1 MTTGVATTRLPSRP
15 VGLLAAAHIGP
26 ALAVTLLAGLLALAQ
41 GLGPARGAAR
51 GRGSA
56 GRPARVGWSNDLV
69 DLSRDHRTGRGDKPL
84 VAGAVSV
91 GAVRA
96 ACVVAVLACVV
107 LSLAC
112 GLVAGLVHLAVRGCR
127 VGLQPGPQGDR
138 VVLGALRR
146 RLRRAAG
153 FVALAGDRLA
163 AVVVA
168 GRRRP
173 ARRRCPPPQRP
184 ARPRRR
190 RGDRRAR
197 PAAPAR
203 STVDRAGRV
212 AVLVS
217 ATAVVLLG
225 SSTPPAVALPAAA
238 VVAGLAAVVVV
249 APGRRP
255 LPRRVGIALVDA
267 AMLVAAR

>member
-41 GLGPARGAAR
+41 GLGPARGLLVVAAVL
-51 GRGSA
+51 A
-56 GRPARVGWSNDLV
+56 GQLSVGWSNDLV

-112 GLVAGLVHLAVRGCR
+112 GFVAGLVHLTCVAAAWAYNLGLKSTVWSWLPYAVAFG
-127 VGLQPGPQGDR
+127 GLT
-138 VVLGALRR
+138 V
-146 RLRRAAG
+146 
-153 FVALAGDRLA
+153 FVALADSASPPWWWPAGGALLGVGAHLLNVLPDLDDDAATGVRGLPHRL
-163 AVVVA
+163 
-168 GRRRP
+168 GRRWI
-173 ARRRCPPPQRP
+173 
-184 ARPRRR
+184 
-190 RGDRRAR
+190 
-197 PAAPAR
+197 APVA
-203 STVDRAGRV
+203 S

-255 LPRRVGIALVDA
+255 FLAAIAIALVDA
-267 AMLVAAR
+267 AMLVVAR